1 MYENIII
8 ITPTL
13 QADAYHI
20 SSKSQ
25 ISLVLYFLR
34 NVMEIRK
41 DKVIIKICIVN
52 IYYKAQAEHGT
63 G

>member
-8 ITPTL
+8 ISPTL

-25 ISLVLYFLR
+25 ISFVLHFLR
-34 NVMEIRK
+34 NVTEIRK
-41 DKVIIKICIVN
+41 DKVIIKIYIVH
-52 IYYKAQAEHGT
+52 IYYKAQAEHET